1 MGCIRRLHSGWDARL
16 FSASIPMKKLLL
28 STVALAAL
36 LGHTFAAE
44 YKAVPDWYK
53 LAPGRPQMGN
63 MHGDVAVSSSGD
75 VYVSVMD
82 PKAALQVYAS
92 DGTFLRLVPDAPP
105 DFHGFVIH
113 KEAGGE
119 FIYGARLGAGNI
131 LKLTLDGKE
140 VLNIPQTAIP
150 DEFKNKV
157 PKTTKKN
164 AAGEV
169 VPDPN
174 EGKPFVRLTA
184 MDVAPNGDLYV
195 TDGYSSDYVHRFD
208 KTGKYLKSFGGKKEP
223 YGFKTLHKIA
233 IDTRFDPPRIIGCDR
248 ANGRVVQMSLDG
260 EFLGVIAKDMLLP
273 AAVAILGDLAVIGEI
288 KGRVTML
295 DKAGNVVAR
304 FGTNTA
310 EDEVGTNKTEPDK
323 WKPGIVTAPHGVAFN
338 AHGDVFVSEYNLY
351 GRVHR
356 FNRQ

>member
-1 MGCIRRLHSGWDARL
+1 MNKI
-16 FSASIPMKKLLL
+16 LLP
-28 STVALAAL
+28 AFIFAAL
-36 LGHTFAAE
+36 VGHIFAAD
-44 YKAVPDWYK
+44 YKEVPGWSK

-63 MHGDVAVSSSGD
+63 MHGDIAVSAKGE

-82 PKAALQVYAS
+82 PKAALQVYAD
-92 DGTFLRLVPDAPP
+92 DGSFLRVVPNAPP

-113 KEAGGE
+113 KEPEGE

-131 LKLTLDGKE
+131 LKLALDGTE
-140 VLNIPQTAIP
+140 VLNIPSSAIP
-150 DEFKNKV
+150 DEFKSVGK
-157 PKTTKKN
+157 
-164 AAGEV
+164 
-169 VPDPN
+169 D
-174 EGKPFVRLTA
+174 GKPAVRLTA

-208 KTGKYLKSFGGKKEP
+208 KTGKYLKSFGGKQQP

-248 ANGRVVQMSLDG
+248 ANGRVVHLSLDG

-273 AAVAILGDLAVIGEI
+273 AAVAVRGDLAVIGEL
-288 KGRVTML
+288 KGQVTVL
-295 DKAGNVVAR
+295 DKAGQVVAK

-310 EDEVGTNKTEPDK
+310 AEEAGTNKVEPDK
-323 WKPGIVTAPHGVAFN
+323 WKPGLVTAPHGVAFN
-338 AHGDVFVSEYNLY
+338 AHGDIFVSEYNLF

-356 FNRQ
+356 FNRE